1 MSDEL
6 LTAADVARRV
16 AAETGRPVRPVK
28 VGILARRGR
37 IPIAAR
43 GPGRTLKFSDRAVSS
58 MLAYERG
65 RDGGGE

>member
-16 AAETGRPVRPVK
+16 EAETGRPVRAVK

-43 GPGRTLKFSDRAVSS
+43 GPGRTLKFSDRAVTAAI
-58 MLAYERG
+58 AYERS
-65 RDGGGE
+65 RSDGD